1 MSVNHKLYLI
11 ESALS
16 CKLVLISLGVNLN
29 TEQNCVYLR
38 SKSYYAFTNKKH
50 GSSKHVAFMEAS
62 KAFEWVNRR
71 KRLRKLEKRGV
82 PMYILR
88 LLSNEL
94 IGQYTRVRWTIFS
107 LQLHRQSI
115 GCSVGGTVV
124 NHMLY

>member
-38 SKSYYAFTNKKH
+38 SKSYYTFTNKKH
-50 GSSKHVAFMEAS
+50 GSSKHAAFLDAS

-82 PMYILR
+82 PINILR

-94 IGQYTRVRWTIFS
+94 IG
-107 LQLHRQSI
+107 
-115 GCSVGGTVV
+115 
-124 NHMLY
+124 